1 MGKLLF
7 VDLSSGVC
15 KEEELGEEFCHD
27 FMCGYGIGAK
37 ILYERMKPRIDP
49 LGPDN
54 MLGFLTS
61 PLTGTLRHLF
71 SLREGLNLLKYFMNP
86 IALGKPPLKE
96 GSLANVTID
105 DDIMIKDYLKPMDW
119 DLTTTE
125 PSAKKLQELGL
136 SQLVNAT

>member
-1 MGKLLF
+1 MTRGYMGKLLF

-15 KEEELGEEFCHD
+15 KEEELGEELCRD
-27 FMCGYGIGAK
+27 FMGGYGIGAK
-37 ILYERMKPRIDP
+37 ILYERMKPRVDP

-54 MLGFLTS
+54 ILGFLTS

-71 SLREGLNLLKYFMNP
+71 NLREGLNLLKYFMNP

-125 PSAKKLQELGL
+125 PSAKNCRNLG
-136 SQLVNAT
+136 